1 MGTPGFIKV
10 IGQKKYLSVLGHEN
24 MSAVTVGVRQH
35 YEPLGYIPNTVRI
48 LLPQSRY
55 RRRVDKGG
63 ILPAEGDSLPVDIPR
78 TRDKLSRA
86 RPQIQHGSVIAGDH
100 FLVVD
105 LQALGLTSGIPPRQ
119 VTLRALP
126 DYAFARDLR
135 ENRERSIT
143 LEVTISKRA
152 H

>member
-1 MGTPGFIKV
+1 MGTPGFIAV
-10 IGQKKYLSVLGHEN
+10 IGQKEYFSVPGHED
-24 MSAVTVGVRQH
+24 MSAITVGVRQH
-35 YEPLGYIPNTVRI
+35 FEPLGYIPNAVRI

-63 ILPAEGDSLPVDIPR
+63 MLPAEGDSLPVDTPR

-86 RPQIQHGSVIAGDH
+86 RPQIQHGVIIAGSH

-105 LQALGLTSGIPPRQ
+105 LQALGLASGIPPRQ
-119 VTLRALP
+119 VTLRARP

-135 ENRERSIT
+135 
-143 LEVTISKRA
+143 
-152 H
+152 